1 MICMDPIGFLVNSVF
16 SSALFP
22 GRLRTAIINLWGAD
36 VRGGSYLI
44 FILSRLDS
52 SWVLDRL

>member
-36 VRGGSYLI
+36 VRGGLTSYLY
-44 FILSRLDS
+44 
-52 SWVLDRL
+52 